1 MGRVSGKVAIV
12 TGAAQGLGEA
22 TARLLAAEGAAV
34 VLADLQ
40 EKGEQVAA
48 SIRDSGGQAAF
59 MVHDVTDEG
68 AWARLV
74 DATVARFDG
83 LHVLVNNAGAS
94 AHNNTNPENAGL
106 PEWQQMIDANLKSV
120 FLGIR
125 AAIPAMHKTGQECA
139 IVNLSSIHGLKAAP
153 RRAPYGAAKAG
164 VRLYT
169 KSVAVYC
176 GQQGYRIRCNSI
188 HPGYLE
194 TPMLKDSFRRSGD
207 EDEQRR
213 IAGTKIPLGHTGQPS
228 DIAYA
233 VLYLASDES
242 RYVTGIELPVD
253 GGLSAQ

>member
-34 VLADLQ
+34 LLTDLQ
-40 EKGEQVAA
+40 ASGEKVAA
-48 SIRDSGGQAAF
+48 SIRDSGGRAGF
-59 MVHDVTDEG
+59 MIHDVTDET
-68 AWARLV
+68 AWPRV
-74 DATVARFDG
+74 VAEAVTRFGG

-94 AHNNTNPENAGL
+94 AHGNTNPETVEL
-106 PEWQQMIDANLKSV
+106 PEWQHMIDTNLKSV

-139 IVNLSSIHGLKAAP
+139 IVNLSSIHGLKGAP

-169 KSVAVYC
+169 KSVAIYC
-176 GQQGYRIRCNSI
+176 GQQGYRIRCNSV

-194 TPMLKDSFRRSGD
+194 TPMLQDSFRRSGD
-207 EDEQRR
+207 ENEQRR
-213 IAGTKIPLGHTGQPS
+213 IAATRIPLGRTGQPD

>member
-22 TARLLAAEGAAV
+22 EARLLAAEGATV
-34 VLADLQ
+34 MLTDLQ
-40 EKGEQVAA
+40 AKGEEVAT
-48 SIRDSGGQAAF
+48 SIRAGGGQAVF
-59 MVHDVTDEG
+59 MRHDVTDEV
-68 AWARLV
+68 AWARV
-74 DATVARFDG
+74 VAETVSRFGG

-94 AHNNTNPENAGL
+94 DHSNTNPETAGL
-106 PEWQQMIDANLKSV
+106 PEWQQMIDTNLKSV
-120 FLGIR
+120 FLGVR
-125 AAIPAMHKTGQECA
+125 AAIPAMHKTGKECA
-139 IVNLSSIHGLKAAP
+139 IVNLSSIHGLRAAP

-176 GQQGYRIRCNSI
+176 GQQGYRIRCNSV

-194 TPMLKDSFRRSGD
+194 TPMLQDSFRRSGD
-207 EDEQRR
+207 EAEQRR